1 MEKGLS
7 QVFPTYYRRHL
18 LQFGGVNLSVEEA
31 ADLRVIGPIRVLAW
45 VVRYFVAHVSQRPK
59 SFWESMLADRPLPEY
74 MTHSDLALAVLVLE
88 HSLMKWRHLI
98 QVEQETGKQPSDEYC
113 KNARGLL
120 YDDGIAG
127 EEAKRRF
134 DALSIYFYLNFY
146 ADSAEATRSMSS
158 LQNIL
163 GIAVRKDEAL
173 IQSNI
178 DSSDDGIPESVLREV
193 KDDILHRVFYYVF
206 L

>member
-1 MEKGLS
+1 MS
-7 QVFPTYYRRHL
+7 QNFPPYYRRHL

-31 ADLRVIGPIRVLAW
+31 ANLTLVGTIRVLAW
-45 VVRYFVAHVSQRPK
+45 VVRYFVVHVSQKPK
-59 SFWESMLADRPLPEY
+59 LFWTSMLAGTPLGQY
-74 MTHSDLALAVLVLE
+74 MTHSDLALAVLILE
-88 HSLMKWRHLI
+88 HSLMKWRHLL
-98 QVEQETGKQPSDEYC
+98 QVEQETGEPPSKEYC

-134 DALSIYFYLNFY
+134 DALSIYFYNNFY
-146 ADSAEATRSMSS
+146 GSSPEATRSMSS

-163 GIAVRKDEAL
+163 NVAVRKDAAL
-173 IQSNI
+173 IQSYVD
-178 DSSDDGIPESVLREV
+178 DSSDDCWIPEDRLGEV

-206 L
+206 F